1 MFNEAFASSIPLQ
14 GTEIA
19 ARWDGLYSFLVWLSV
34 FFFHSCGR
42 RYALF
47 YRSLPSST

>member
-34 FFFHSCGR
+34 FFFILVVGGMLYLS
-42 RYALF
+42 
-47 YRSLPSST
+47 